1 MAIILLAWQPL
12 PPLLTSMQWVITLNL
27 YSMDNKLSLKTFAAE
42 ALVPK
47 ETNVVLDWF
56 LINAWAL
63 LLKLPQNKYIAW
75 SRSILDILD
84 ANNISYCALEE
95 QQIAD
100 STTSLPGESISLPH
114 ISWTTCKISWHS
126 STMHRRWACHHID
139 ANIIKDL
146 MVWLKCMRNA
156 AKVTC
161 LYCNNPAFR
170 RIRGYLN

>member
-1 MAIILLAWQPL
+1 
-12 PPLLTSMQWVITLNL
+12 MQWVITLNL

-100 STTSLPGESISLPH
+100 STTSLPGESISLTFLGLPAKFPG
-114 ISWTTCKISWHS
+114 IVQQCIEGGP
-126 STMHRRWACHHID
+126 A
-139 ANIIKDL
+139 IIL
-146 MVWLKCMRNA
+146 MPILS
-156 AKVTC
+156 
-161 LYCNNPAFR
+161 
-170 RIRGYLN
+170 RI